1 MVKSETKAFIV
12 GGLLIMLFWFIFV
25 NFTYLSPEQ
34 GGNCIEE
41 MQECKESSKSVYTHF
56 GGM

>member
-1 MVKSETKAFIV
+1 MKSETKAFIF
-12 GGLLIMLFWFIFV
+12 GGILILSFWLLYI

-41 MQECKESSKSVYTHF
+41 MQKCKESSKSIYTFF

>member
-1 MVKSETKAFIV
+1 MKSETKAFII

-41 MQECKESSKSVYTHF
+41 MKECKKSVYTNF